1 MTNTELL
8 NWYINKSGLKKGHL
22 AKVLGI
28 PAATLSR
35 KINNERNFTPEEIV
49 TLCKLLGIKT
59 LKDRDAVF
67 FAEKVAKT
75 ATE

>member
-8 NWYINKSGLKKGHL
+8 NLYIQKSGLKKAHI
-22 AKVLGI
+22 AMVAGI
-28 PAATLSR
+28 PQASFSR

-59 LKDRDAVF
+59 LKERDAVF